1 MTCMEYYVNLKT
13 RCEMYLIWGDTAGDI
28 HALELNFKTYGGLF
42 GKDENRDVL
51 TKVTYK
57 DLLHK
62 K

>member
-1 MTCMEYYVNLKT
+1 
-13 RCEMYLIWGDTAGDI
+13 MYLIWGDTAGDI